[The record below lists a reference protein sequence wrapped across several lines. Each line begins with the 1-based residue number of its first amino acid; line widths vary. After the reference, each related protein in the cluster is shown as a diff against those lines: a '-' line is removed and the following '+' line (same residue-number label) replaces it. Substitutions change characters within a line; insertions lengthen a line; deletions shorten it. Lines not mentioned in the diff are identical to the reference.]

1 MTYVDIDLYSVFPV
15 NTKMGWIEMVEQ
27 SNTLYD
33 IKYKFKSTLQNYI
46 MDLNQMLLL
55 VKYVKNL

>member
-1 MTYVDIDLYSVFPV
+1 MYDVCDIDLYSVFPI

-33 IKYKFKSTLQNYI
+33 IKYKFKST
-46 MDLNQMLLL
+46 
-55 VKYVKNL
+55 